1 MEVILFDE
9 VNKRVNH
16 LPRLMMKTKSTRIQI
31 GDDHQVQIPALV
43 KNNRYRSRERETLL
57 WKPDNGLTEYEL
69 DMYLEYCTKNRRYTK
84 EQALITLNV
93 CKYDL
98 RRAIETVHQYQPN
111 IVTLTYDQRIFVK
124 RCYNHDYLSLDSIKS
139 LMSNYDT
146 NQLTQFYLRLETFRP
161 KKSLFAQ
168 LTDGRMRRSKQFP
181 SNLVAKILD
190 NKSEFKINGS
200 TILNIVNHLWKNDS
214 IDHLPMLIDLCHR
227 IKLLREAI
235 QNERQRNSTLFNEL
249 SCDSWYFDWF
259 QLNRNHSHRRD
270 YRWSRFE
277 VTLLVAARK
286 FIHPGNY
293 KQLAKFIYT
302 KNIYQVAEFSNYHY
316 HFLRK
321 CDQINDNQHRHK
333 FIYQYFHYDERKKI
347 FTLEKKRRIAN
358 GLYNNTIIPTKHNGN
373 IYDRTKSII
382 IDIDQDQNI
391 NSTESSDSGIMM
403 SNQSK
408 ENDSMLWNV
417 NKAKSPITYQT
428 NKLNNISAASST
440 VRGGSFSTF
449 IGFLSNK
456 MSSDVTSLLEIG

>member
-428 NKLNNISAASST
+428 NKFKIFNHQQQL
-440 VRGGSFSTF
+440 
-449 IGFLSNK
+449 
-456 MSSDVTSLLEIG
+456 